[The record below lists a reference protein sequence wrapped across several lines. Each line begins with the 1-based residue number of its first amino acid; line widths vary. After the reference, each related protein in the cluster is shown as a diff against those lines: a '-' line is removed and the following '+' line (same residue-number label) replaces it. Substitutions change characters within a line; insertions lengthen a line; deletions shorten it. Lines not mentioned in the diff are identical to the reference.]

1 MAASRRLGPADGDAA
16 RNSFPEPL
24 ASAEGSGAEAQSSL
38 LGVRCAVG
46 GDEGAEQQHQD
57 DLELIRAASGVFDI
71 FTGGMRHLDAM
82 PSEMRLA
89 IFKHLEPADLCRL
102 GCTSRSVESWLRIQ
116 SATWAQCLVT
126 TSSDSASPSGSP
138 NRLRGHLQEAY
149 CFPLNRLGSL
159 GLAAAPY
166 AEAIA
171 AYADVPKY
179 GKEVCAC
186 CAY

>member
-1 MAASRRLGPADGDAA
+1 MAASRRLGPDGDAA
-16 RNSFPEPL
+16 RTNSFPELHL
-24 ASAEGSGAEAQSSL
+24 ASAEGSSGAEAQSSL
-38 LGVRCAVG
+38 LGVRRAVG
-46 GDEGAEQQHQD
+46 GDEGAEHNQD
-57 DLELIRAASGVFDI
+57 DLELISRAASGVFDN

-126 TSSDSASPSGSP
+126 TCYDSASPSGSP
-138 NRLRGHLQEAY
+138 NLGRPQEAY
-149 CFPLNRLGSL
+149 CFPLGRLGSL
-159 GLAAAPY
+159 GLAAAPC

-171 AYADVPKY
+171 AYADVPEY

-186 CAY
+186 A